1 MSIQL
6 LIILVYFALTIFIGF
21 IAKRKSVSASSFH
34 GANLGVLMC
43 VAAGTG
49 EWLGGTST
57 TGVAEYGFIYGLSG
71 AWYTIANGI
80 GVIVLAIFFA
90 KLYRSLETVTVPG
103 IIEKFIGVDARVV
116 SSVLLTLVMI
126 AVGTSQVIAA
136 GALGVGVLGIPFDVA
151 VIVLGIGFIIYT
163 LAGGMVSVGYTNTM
177 HLFVMYGG
185 VILALVFS
193 IKLIGGSDVLLKS
206 LPQSYFSFSVIGSS
220 KISSWLIASILGA
233 CTAQAGIQPILAAKD
248 VHVARKAAFITAFV
262 VAPFGILTS
271 LLGVVSKIA
280 LPGLDNAKEALPLLM
295 MQLDPLVGGIVLAAI
310 FAAILSTV
318 SPIILASGTM
328 ITKDIYQ
335 RKLHPGASDRQI
347 FKVSRIF
354 TGISGI
360 VCIVLA
366 LIFYGETKI
375 LDMVYSAYSLRGAI
389 FVVLLFAIYW
399 KRTSAK
405 GATLALLFTGITV
418 IFWVAYKAVFG
429 TFPIS
434 AAVTETYA
442 AIIAATFSTVLFS
455 LMFKKDSLK
464 QRTENIEDKYV
475 S

>member
-21 IAKRKSVSASSFH
+21 IAKKKSSDVCSFH
-34 GANLGVLMC
+34 GAGLGILMC

-57 TGVAEYGFIYGLSG
+57 TGVAEYGFIYGISG
-71 AWYTIANGI
+71 SWYTIANGI

-116 SSVLLTLVMI
+116 ASVLLTIVMI

-151 VIVLGIGFIIYT
+151 VIILGIGFIIYT
-163 LAGGMVSVGYTNTM
+163 LAGGMVAVGYTNIM
-177 HLFVMYGG
+177 HLIVMYGG
-185 VILALVFS
+185 VILALIFS
-193 IKLIGGSDVLLKS
+193 FKLIGGTDVFLTE
-206 LPQSYFSFSVIGSS
+206 LPHSYFSFTTIGSS

-248 VHVARKAAFITAFV
+248 VNVARKAAFLTAFV
-262 VAPFGILTS
+262 VVPFGILTA
-271 LLGVVSKIA
+271 LLGMLSKIA
-280 LPGLDNAKEALPLLM
+280 LPGLENAKEALPYLM

-335 RKLHPGASDRQI
+335 RKLHPDASDAQI
-347 FKVSRIF
+347 FRVSRIF
-354 TGISGI
+354 TGLSGV
-360 VCIVLA
+360 VCIILA
-366 LIFYGETKI
+366 LLLYGDAKI

-399 KRTSAK
+399 KRTSPK
-405 GATLALLFTGITV
+405 GAMLALLFTGLTV
-418 IFWVAYKAVFG
+418 IFWVIYKTVFG
-429 TFPIS
+429 SFPINP
-434 AAVTETYA
+434 ALTETYA
-442 AIIAATFSTVLFS
+442 SIIVATFSTVSFS
-455 LMFKKDSLK
+455 LIFKK
-464 QRTENIEDKYV
+464 
-475 S
+475 